1 MSGFRFFAEG
11 LAAALLGA
19 VLTLAASAQTGAA
32 PSFTSA
38 GQTHDQALADANA
51 ALQAGEADKALA
63 LLASLPSSGPL
74 QAQKLNLVC
83 RVRYTLEQFDAAAT
97 ACEEAVRLDGQNS
110 NYHLWLGRALGEK
123 AARASFMTAF
133 SLAKRTRSEF
143 EEAVRLNSGNV
154 EALISLGD
162 FYRQAPG
169 VVGGGVDKAQAIAAD
184 LDKVDPAR
192 ALELRGNIAEQQK
205 DFTTAEKEF
214 KHATAADSHP
224 AHAWT
229 NLAGFYER
237 RHRYTE
243 MDSAIHSAR
252 NAAAHDRHSGV
263 ALYDGAGLLTES
275 NRDPALAATMLD
287 DYLTGSSKTE
297 EAPAFIAHIRL
308 ARLKQQLGDPAAAD
322 RERAAALALARDYK
336 PAQDFRA
343 QVSTP

>member
-1 MSGFRFFAEG
+1 VSGLRCSAQG
-11 LAAALLGA
+11 LAAALLGVA
-19 VLTLAASAQTGAA
+19 ITLAASAQTGATP
-32 PSFTSA
+32 PSSP
-38 GQTHDQALADANA
+38 GQTHDQSMADANA

-63 LLASLPSSGPL
+63 MLASLPSSGPM
-74 QAQKLNLVC
+74 QAQKLNILC
-83 RVRYTLEQFDAAAT
+83 RVRYMLEQFDAAAT
-97 ACEEAVRLDGQNS
+97 ACEQAVQLDGKNS

-133 SLAKRTRSEF
+133 SLAKRTRAEF
-143 EEAVRLNSGNV
+143 EEAVRLNPGNV
-154 EALISLGD
+154 EAMTSLGD

-205 DFTTAEKEF
+205 DLTTAEKDF
-214 KHATAADSHP
+214 KQATAAGVHP

-229 NLAGFYER
+229 NLAAFYER
-237 RHRYTE
+237 RHRFTD

-252 NAAAHDRHSGV
+252 NAAQHERHSGV
-263 ALYDGAGLLTES
+263 ALYDGAGLLIQS
-275 NRDPALAATMLD
+275 NRDPSLAATMLD

-308 ARLKQQLGDPAAAD
+308 ARLKQQLGDPAAAE
-322 RERAAALALARDYK
+322 REHAAALALAREYK
-336 PAQDFRA
+336 PAEDSHA
-343 QVSTP
+343 QATNP